1 MDICYH
7 NSFGLTDRV
16 HQDHLA
22 WKEPREQKV
31 LRYSSEIRYCGSL
44 ASTVKGKNSNSDC
57 RHLSHLCFQTKT
69 FPYAVNK
76 RFFGYFPVG
85 FI

>member
-44 ASTVKGKNSNSDC
+44 ASTVKGKIQ
-57 RHLSHLCFQTKT
+57 LCFQTKT
-69 FPYAVNK
+69 FPYAVKK

>member
-44 ASTVKGKNSNSDC
+44 ASTVKGKIQILTVVSQPFM
-57 RHLSHLCFQTKT
+57 L
-69 FPYAVNK
+69 PNK
-76 RFFGYFPVG
+76 NVS
-85 FI
+85 ICC

>member
-22 WKEPREQKV
+22 WKELREQKV

-44 ASTVKGKNSNSDC
+44 ASTVKGKIQILTVVISAI
-57 RHLSHLCFQTKT
+57 
-69 FPYAVNK
+69 YASKQK
-76 RFFGYFPVG
+76 RFHMLLIRDFLAIFL
-85 FI
+85 